1 MDAVL
6 TKSPDGGPKGARN
19 LQHVKF
25 AYAPGQYLLDVDEE
39 TPELFRE
46 ALRKL
51 KDAGAELVEIDLGVD
66 LTART
71 TWPIFFH
78 ETLTAVREFLAAT
91 KCPFYLRKSMR
102 GSGSTLNVV
111 GHARLCVRAPT
122 TSRMRRTAPR

>member
-1 MDAVL
+1 M
-6 TKSPDGGPKGARN
+6 
-19 LQHVKF
+19 KF

-102 GSGSTLNVV
+102 GSGSTL
-111 GHARLCVRAPT
+111 T
-122 TSRMRRTAPR
+122 